1 MRRLRRAHGL
11 HERRQRPGALHRG
24 YEERA
29 RRARRAAARDQ
40 ALRNLRLHRRRYALA
55 VPAEHPGCGRRLQRH
70 TPRFQAQSRVS
81 RTVLARY
88 AQDGR
93 HAAPRRAHVRP
104 GADQGRTGAPRDR
117 RRTPRTGG
125 RQDHRHHARQDQLDR
140 DRSGQPRGVH
150 GTPRRAGPERI
161 KVQQGVSRMQA
172 SSLMNRLLGTTA
184 RLMIAGVLGLAAGTA
199 AQAADNPA
207 LQAIDVQPLEG
218 PQLQLTLRLSGPA
231 PQPLSF
237 TIDNPARISFDL
249 PNTTLALPSRRIDV
263 HASGVDTIL
272 AAETKD
278 RTRLVLNLDKLMPYD
293 TRVEGNN
300 IIVMLGGSAGHA
312 AAAAPSGAA
321 PAAPVAGGPREL
333 RSIDFRRG
341 ADGAGRV
348 VVRLSDP
355 HIRINLHQVGNQV
368 VVDFSDA
375 AAPANL
381 LRRYDATDYGTPISG
396 FDVTR
401 VGNGSRIAITATGDY
416 EQLAYQSDDQYV
428 VEVAP
433 RRKLANAPEERPVYT
448 GERLTLNFQDI
459 ETRAVL
465 QLLADASGQNIVV
478 SDSVSGN
485 VTLRLQNVP
494 WDQALD
500 IVLRT
505 KGLDKRR
512 QDNVII
518 VAPQAELAAR
528 EKAELAARKD
538 VQELAPLRSEYL
550 QVNYAKAQDMAIS
563 SGTANLASTGNIYP
577 VGVPTGAA
585 ASNRYNVNLPV
596 TSPAGSIALGILHDN
611 FIVDLELSA
620 AQAETQAN
628 IIASPRVITAN
639 QKEATIEQGV
649 EIPYQQSASSGATTI
664 QFKKAVL
671 SLKVTPQITPDN
683 RIILDLDVKDDAV
696 GTVVV
701 TSGGV
706 NVPSI
711 DTREIS
717 TQVLVN
723 DGQTVVLGGI
733 LTTTQ
738 REDDTKVPYLGDIP
752 VLGHLFK
759 TTSHK
764 DEKEGE
770 AGFRQREREAI
781 DALTALPRI
790 VLATGGGAVLLPE
803 NRRHLA
809 ERGCVV
815 YLETS
820 VAQQAHR
827 VRHGR
832 NRPLLAE
839 GDAAARLGQLMDARA
854 PLYGEIAD
862 ITVPTDGRRVAS
874 VAEHVLRELAAVR
887 PPP

>member
-1 MRRLRRAHGL
+1 M
-11 HERRQRPGALHRG
+11 
-24 YEERA
+24 
-29 RRARRAAARDQ
+29 
-40 ALRNLRLHRRRYALA
+40 
-55 VPAEHPGCGRRLQRH
+55 QRH
-70 TPRFQAQSRVS
+70 R
-81 RTVLARY
+81 
-88 AQDGR
+88 
-93 HAAPRRAHVRP
+93 
-104 GADQGRTGAPRDR
+104 
-117 RRTPRTGG
+117 
-125 RQDHRHHARQDQLDR
+125 
-140 DRSGQPRGVH
+140 
-150 GTPRRAGPERI
+150 
-161 KVQQGVSRMQA
+161 
-172 SSLMNRLLGTTA
+172 LMNRLLGTA
-184 RLMIAGVLGLAAGTA
+184 LVLAGVLGMLPGAPALAAD
-199 AQAADNPA
+199 QPA
-207 LQAIDVQPLEG
+207 LQAIDVQPLAG
-218 PQLQLTLRLSGPA
+218 QQLQLTMRLSGPA
-231 PQPLSF
+231 TQPLSF

-263 HASGVDTIL
+263 HASGLDTIL

-278 RTRLVLNLDKLMPYD
+278 RTRLVLNLDKLVPYD

-300 IIVMLGGSAGHA
+300 IIVLLGGTSATT
-312 AAAAPSGAA
+312 AAAAPRTAAAASSG
-321 PAAPVAGGPREL
+321 GGAREL
-333 RSIDFRRG
+333 RSIDFRRS

-348 VVRLSDP
+348 IVKLSDP
-355 HIRINLHQVGNQV
+355 HTRINLHQVGNQI

-375 AAPANL
+375 SVPANL
-381 LRRYDATDYGTPISG
+381 MRRYDATDYGTPVSS

-401 VGNGSRIAITATGDY
+401 AGNGARIAIAANGDY

-433 RRKLANAPEERPVYT
+433 RHKAANAPEDKPVYT

-528 EKAELAARKD
+528 EKAELAARKE
-538 VQELAPLRSEYL
+538 VQELAPLRAEYL
-550 QVNYAKAQDMAIS
+550 QVNYAKASDMAALIKTQTNS
-563 SGTANLASTGNIYP
+563 LLSPRGSVAVDERTNTLLLQDTTDRLTDIRRLVATLDIPVRQVQIEARIVIVNNDFERSLGARFGFTNYQKNGQTGLVTTTGTAAGTDQAIGSALTNVQKGGSIYP
-577 VGVPTGAA
+577 ISVPTGTNAA
-585 ASNRYNVNLPV
+585 NRYNVNLPV
-596 TSPAGSIALGILHDN
+596 SSPAGTWALGILGN
-611 FIVDLELSA
+611 NYIVDLELSA

-628 IIASPRVITAN
+628 IISSPRVITAN

-683 RIILDLDVKDDAV
+683 RIILDLDVRDDSV
-696 GTVVV
+696 GSVVV
-701 TSGGV
+701 ASGGV

-711 DTREIS
+711 NTREIA

-733 LTTTQ
+733 LSTTQ

-759 TTSHK
+759 STQHTDDK
-764 DEKEGE
+764 DELMIFITPKIVREGVN
-770 AGFRQREREAI
+770 
-781 DALTALPRI
+781 
-790 VLATGGGAVLLPE
+790 VL
-803 NRRHLA
+803 N
-809 ERGCVV
+809 
-815 YLETS
+815 
-820 VAQQAHR
+820 
-827 VRHGR
+827 
-832 NRPLLAE
+832 
-839 GDAAARLGQLMDARA
+839 
-854 PLYGEIAD
+854 
-862 ITVPTDGRRVAS
+862 
-874 VAEHVLRELAAVR
+874 
-887 PPP
+887 

>member
-1 MRRLRRAHGL
+1 MH
-11 HERRQRPGALHRG
+11 
-24 YEERA
+24 
-29 RRARRAAARDQ
+29 
-40 ALRNLRLHRRRYALA
+40 
-55 VPAEHPGCGRRLQRH
+55 
-70 TPRFQAQSRVS
+70 S
-81 RTVLARY
+81 
-88 AQDGR
+88 
-93 HAAPRRAHVRP
+93 
-104 GADQGRTGAPRDR
+104 
-117 RRTPRTGG
+117 
-125 RQDHRHHARQDQLDR
+125 
-140 DRSGQPRGVH
+140 
-150 GTPRRAGPERI
+150 
-161 KVQQGVSRMQA
+161 
-172 SSLMNRLLGTTA
+172 SSLMNRLLGA
-184 RLMIAGVLGLAAGTA
+184 ASAVVLAAGLCLATA
-199 AQAADNPA
+199 PPARAADQPA
-207 LQAIDVQPLEG
+207 LQSVDVQPL
-218 PQLQLTLRLSGPA
+218 PNQQLQVTMRLSAPA

-249 PNTTLALPSRRIDV
+249 PNTTLAMASKRIDV
-263 HASGVDTIL
+263 HAAGLDTIV

-278 RTRLVLNLDKLMPYD
+278 RTRLVLNLDKLVPYD
-293 TRVEGNN
+293 THVAGNN
-300 IIVMLGGSAGHA
+300 IVVMLGANAGTATAAAVPA
-312 AAAAPSGAA
+312 AAASAPIATSNG
-321 PAAPVAGGPREL
+321 VREL
-333 RSIDFRRG
+333 RAIDFRRS

-348 VVRLSDP
+348 MVKLSDP
-355 HIRINLHQVGNQV
+355 HIHINLHQVGGQV

-375 AAPANL
+375 SVPANL
-381 LRRYDATDYGTPISG
+381 MRRYDATDYGTPISG

-401 VGNGSRIAITATGDY
+401 VGNGSRISISANGDF

-428 VEVAP
+428 VEVSP
-433 RRKLANAPEERPVYT
+433 KRRAANAPEDKPVYS

-528 EKAELAARKD
+528 EKADLAARKD

-550 QVNYAKAQDMAIS
+550 QVNYAKAKDIEGLIKTQTNSLLSPRGSVTVDERTNTLLLQDTSDRLTDIRRLVATLDIPVRQVLIEARIVIVNNDFKRELGVIFGFTNWHKNGNGLVS
-563 SGTANLASTGNIYP
+563 TTGNAA
-577 VGVPTGAA
+577 GVDTMTNTYITGQNAINNALNTVPPPATIPLPTYGIPAA
-585 ASNRYNVNLPV
+585 ANRYNVNLPV
-596 TSPAGSIALGILHDN
+596 SNPAGTFALGILGNN

-628 IIASPRVITAN
+628 IISSPRVVTAN

-683 RIILDLDVKDDAV
+683 RIIMDLDVRDDSV

-701 TSGGV
+701 ASGGV

-711 DTREIS
+711 NTREIA

-733 LTTTQ
+733 LETTQ

-752 VLGHLFK
+752 ILGHLFK
-759 TTSHK
+759 TTSHEDNK
-764 DEKEGE
+764 DELMIFITPKIVREG
-770 AGFRQREREAI
+770 
-781 DALTALPRI
+781 
-790 VLATGGGAVLLPE
+790 V
-803 NRRHLA
+803 N
-809 ERGCVV
+809 V
-815 YLETS
+815 Y
-820 VAQQAHR
+820 
-827 VRHGR
+827 
-832 NRPLLAE
+832 N
-839 GDAAARLGQLMDARA
+839 
-854 PLYGEIAD
+854 
-862 ITVPTDGRRVAS
+862 
-874 VAEHVLRELAAVR
+874 
-887 PPP
+887 